1 MRNSDLCAAGVDF
14 HGVNDW
20 PTYNSDAKNIPAE
33 RTPETLPS
41 CSFTAAR
48 SISRKPLISPRVW
61 RGKGVEIEQLIFPGE
76 IHGFL
81 LSRNWPAAYQAM
93 GDFVDRRSKVLEK

>member
-1 MRNSDLCAAGVDF
+1 
-14 HGVNDW
+14 
-20 PTYNSDAKNIPAE
+20 
-33 RTPETLPS
+33 
-41 CSFTAAR
+41 
-48 SISRKPLISPRVW
+48 LISPRVW
-61 RGKGVEIEQLIFPGE
+61 RGKGVEIEQLIFPDE